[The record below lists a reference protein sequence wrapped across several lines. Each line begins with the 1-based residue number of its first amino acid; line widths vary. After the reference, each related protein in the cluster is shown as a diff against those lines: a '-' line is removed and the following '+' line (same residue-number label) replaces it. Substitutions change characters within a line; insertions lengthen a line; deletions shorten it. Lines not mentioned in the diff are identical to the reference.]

1 MNVRRTRP
9 MHSSS
14 ANDAGGRH
22 DGRPSKKKQPYIPPK
37 ATMVTPDQA
46 EEELKAK
53 AAPLS
58 QEFEACSELIAEAR
72 KRQELVRDSRR
83 GGELHRA
90 DVA

>member
-1 MNVRRTRP
+1 
-9 MHSSS
+9 MHFSS
-14 ANDAGGRH
+14 ANDGSGRD
-22 DGRPSKKKQPYIPPK
+22 DGRSSTKKQPYIRPK
-37 ATMVTPDQA
+37 ATVVTPDQA

-72 KRQELVRDSRR
+72 KRQELGRDSR
-83 GGELHRA
+83 GGGKLHRA

>member
-1 MNVRRTRP
+1 

-22 DGRPSKKKQPYIPPK
+22 DGRPSKKKRPYIPPK
-37 ATMVTPDQA
+37 ATMVISDQT

-72 KRQELVRDSRR
+72 KRRELGRDSRG

>member
-1 MNVRRTRP
+1 MQFSGTNRA
-9 MHSSS
+9 S
-14 ANDAGGRH
+14 GR
-22 DGRPSKKKQPYIPPK
+22 DSVPSKKKQPYIPPR

-58 QEFEACSELIAEAR
+58 QEFESCSELIAEAR
-72 KRQELVRDSRR
+72 RRQAHGLDSASR
-83 GGELHRA
+83 GRVGTARS

>member
-1 MNVRRTRP
+1 MNVERIRR
-9 MHSSS
+9 MHFSS
-14 ANDAGGRH
+14 ANDATGRD

-37 ATMVTPDQA
+37 ATALTPDQA
-46 EEELKAK
+46 EEELKAN

-72 KRQELVRDSRR
+72 KRQELGQDSRGR
-83 GGELHRA
+83 SELHRA

>member
-1 MNVRRTRP
+1 MNVERIRP
-9 MHSSS
+9 MHFSS
-14 ANDAGGRH
+14 ANDGCGRD
-22 DGRPSKKKQPYIPPK
+22 DGRSSTKKQPYIPPK
-37 ATMVTPDQA
+37 ATVVTPDQA

-72 KRQELVRDSRR
+72 KRQELGRVSR
-83 GGELHRA
+83 GGKLHRA